1 MPAGLKKS
9 WNCERKSMTILDQ
22 NRQILRDS
30 LGLPSKIVIDF
41 RSAEIGDEVMLTR
54 SLAVDS

>member
-1 MPAGLKKS
+1 
-9 WNCERKSMTILDQ
+9 MTILDQ

-41 RSAEIGDEVMLTR
+41 RSAEIGVETEVAKGDGLLLRVR
-54 SLAVDS
+54 SQVAPPAEFE